1 MGRRCRPGLAPSR
14 GSPGTSLH
22 RARTGSERP
31 GNGRTIRRVRVP
43 SRAGVSRRLRRQ
55 WDAIDAR
62 LPHGRRTLTYHG
74 FELVYSRRTSIVE
87 RLLATGT
94 YEPEVTS
101 AIVAALGGSEEP
113 VFLDVGANIGLVSL
127 MVLDCL
133 PDARVYAFEPGRHQR
148 ELFAETIRRNGL
160 AGRVVLSPLALS
172 DSAGAATFAVHT
184 TRHAAGDGFLDTGRG
199 GPARFEAVEAD
210 TLDSWWRRNSA
221 PRIDV
226 LKLDTEGSE
235 LLVLRGA
242 GETIARCR
250 PTLVVEVHPQNVSA
264 YPYVPED
271 VFRHIEGLG
280 YALEELTSTEFVA
293 RPV

>member
-1 MGRRCRPGLAPSR
+1 MR
-14 GSPGTSLH
+14 
-22 RARTGSERP
+22 
-31 GNGRTIRRVRVP
+31 
-43 SRAGVSRRLRRQ
+43 
-55 WDAIDAR
+55 
-62 LPHGRRTLTYHG
+62 YHG

-101 AIVAALGGSEEP
+101 AIVGALRGSEDP

-127 MVLDCL
+127 MVLNCL

-148 ELFAETIRRNGL
+148 ELFAETIRRNRL

-172 DSAGAATFAVHT
+172 DSAGAATFAVHR

-242 GETIARCR
+242 RETIARCR
-250 PTLVVEVHPQNVSA
+250 PTLVVEVHPQNLSS
-264 YPYVPED
+264 YPYGPED